1 MARLAASNPHLLEG
15 GAAHELCLIS
25 QKLMIVTGGVEA
37 SPGVAPPRSR
47 KRPR

>member
-1 MARLAASNPHLLEG
+1 MARLAATDPDLLEG
-15 GAAHELCLIS
+15 KAAHELCLIS